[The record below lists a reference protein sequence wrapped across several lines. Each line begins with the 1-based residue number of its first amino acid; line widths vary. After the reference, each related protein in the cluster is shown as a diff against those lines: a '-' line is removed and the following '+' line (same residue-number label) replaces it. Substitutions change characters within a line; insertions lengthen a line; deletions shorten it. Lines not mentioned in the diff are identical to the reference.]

1 MSTPQRDPAGAAGEQ
16 AWPDPRYAW
25 YVISVLMVAYTFSYI
40 DRTILALLVEPV
52 RADLGISDT
61 QFSLLHGFAFAVF
74 YTIMGIP
81 LGRMADRMSRRG
93 IIAAGIAFW
102 SLATAAC
109 GLARNFWQL
118 FLARVGVGVGEAAL
132 SPAAYSMIAD
142 YFPPQRLG
150 RALSVYAIGVY
161 IGSGAA
167 FLIGGAVIAAVA
179 TADNLVLPLVG
190 EMRPWQVVFFIVGFP
205 GVLVAL
211 WMMTIRE
218 PVRRGLVAGTQSGQ
232 GVPLSR
238 VFGFIRENRATIIC
252 HFAGF
257 SLLAMLFNAVVAWL
271 PALFIRTHGWSAVE
285 IGTALGLIL
294 GIFGTAGIVSGGF
307 FGDWLTR
314 RGYRDSA
321 LRASVIGTIVLWP
334 CVAIAPLLP
343 DPRWSLVLFCPVF
356 FFSSFPFG
364 MAAAALQLMSP
375 NQLRGQ
381 ISACYLFCV
390 NFAGIGFGPTA
401 TALVTDFVFRDDQRV
416 GWSIALVAGTA
427 APLALVLLGVG
438 MRHYRDSLN
447 RVERTRTTG

>member
-1 MSTPQRDPAGAAGEQ
+1 MSAPETPDAAVANDQ

-25 YVISVLMVAYTFSYI
+25 YVIAVLMVAYTFSYI
-40 DRTILALLVEPV
+40 DRTILALLVEPI
-52 RADLGISDT
+52 RRDLGISDT

-93 IIAAGIAFW
+93 IIAVGIAFW

-142 YFPPQRLG
+142 YFPPHRLG

-179 TADNLVLPLVG
+179 TADSLTLPLIG
-190 EMRPWQVVFFIVGFP
+190 EMRAWQVVFFIVGFP
-205 GVLVAL
+205 GVFVAL

-218 PVRRGLVAGTQSGQ
+218 PARRGLVSGTVSGQ

-238 VFGFIRENRATIIC
+238 VFAFIRENRSTIIC

-257 SLLAMLFNAVVAWL
+257 SLLALLFNAVVAWL
-271 PALFIRTHGWSAVE
+271 PALFIRVHGWTAVE
-285 IGTALGLIL
+285 IGTALGIIL
-294 GIFGTAGIVSGGF
+294 GVFGTAGIISGGF

-321 LRASVIGTIVLWP
+321 IRASVIGTCVLWP
-334 CVAIAPLLP
+334 CVVLAPIVP
-343 DPRWSLVLFCPVF
+343 DPKLSLLLFCPVF

-375 NQLRGQ
+375 NQIRGQ
-381 ISACYLFCV
+381 LSACYLFCV

-401 TALVTDFVFRDDQRV
+401 TALITDFVFGNDAMV
-416 GWSIALVAGTA
+416 GWSIAIVAGIA
-427 APLALVLLGVG
+427 APTALLLLTIG
-438 MRHYRDSLN
+438 MKHYRGSLA
-447 RVERTRTTG
+447 RLEQSST